1 MIFFIFQVVPEAEV
15 VPGAEGVPEAEG
27 VPKADK
33 LQVQLDLNKPLN
45 QDQEP

>member
-1 MIFFIFQVVPEAEV
+1 MFLFIFKVVPEAEV